1 MTNENDSLKS
11 SLKLMFPEAF
21 KPDLPRPRV
30 LIVDDQMF
38 NILALNNIFKEDC
51 DTFMA
56 TSGEQALEQ
65 ANNILP
71 DIILLDIV
79 MEGMDGFAVC
89 EQLKSNTH
97 TSAIPVIFIT
107 SHFDEADEV
116 HGFELGAADFIH
128 KPVNPLITK
137 VRVGNQIALKRQADL
152 LHSIALIDGLTGIA
166 NRRQF
171 NQQLAL
177 HWMQANREKAAI
189 SLLMIDVDYFKLY
202 NDHYGHPKGD
212 ECLIRVAHAIKESLQ
227 RPYDLVARY
236 GGEEFACILPKTD
249 PEGANYIAK
258 QILESVN
265 SLIIPHENSEISKCV
280 TVSLGGITTVPGML
294 VNSTDELI
302 IASDE
307 QLYNAKQSGRARVCL
322 KEVK

>member
-280 TVSLGGITTVPGML
+280 TVSLGGITTVPGMF